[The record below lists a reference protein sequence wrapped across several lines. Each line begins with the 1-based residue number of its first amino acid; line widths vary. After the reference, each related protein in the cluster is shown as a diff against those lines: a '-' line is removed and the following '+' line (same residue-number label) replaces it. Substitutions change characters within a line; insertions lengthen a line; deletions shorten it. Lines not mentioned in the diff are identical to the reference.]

1 VPPRFAY
8 WTILIDNA
16 PTAFRARDPQ
26 ELLPTLNQ
34 LKRTNPNIVMKWF
47 SGGTLWDSPE
57 AARDAR
63 RRPAPPRE
71 KRSADW
77 RPGGAHQD
85 PRDRFKGK
93 PRRDKPRGPQP
104 PRGAQP
110 PPGAQPFRAARP
122 AGAERKPWHG
132 KPAGRP
138 QGQRPWR
145 PKASGDQS
153 RPWRDKPGAP
163 PRGEKQWGSKPSG
176 GSGRSSGWGGS
187 GRSGGSSRSSG
198 SGGSGARP
206 WSAKPPGG
214 DRRPSGSAQGKP
226 AGSAQGKP
234 WKNRPNG
241 DRHRKRRDDEPDR

>member
-1 VPPRFAY
+1 MPPRFAY

-63 RRPAPPRE
+63 RRAAPPRE

-77 RPGGAHQD
+77 RPGGAHKD

-93 PRRDKPRGPQP
+93 ER
-104 PRGAQP
+104 
-110 PPGAQPFRAARP
+110 
-122 AGAERKPWHG
+122 RKPWHG

-163 PRGEKQWGSKPSG
+163 PRGEKQWGSKPSS
-176 GSGRSSGWGGS
+176 GSGRSSG
-187 GRSGGSSRSSG
+187 SGGSSRSSG

-214 DRRPSGSAQGKP
+214 DRRPFGSAQGKP
-226 AGSAQGKP
+226 FGPAQGGP
-234 WKNRPNG
+234 WKKRPND
-241 DRHRKRRDDEPDR
+241 DRRRKRRDDEPDR